1 MESNND
7 RTHGH
12 GNGERERYDWSQ
24 WTAPPTIIAAMVAA
38 GTMYGGGVVQQER
51 MDGMRVRLEAVERDY
66 QRRDVLAEQLRN
78 INERLYAIEQKL
90 GDRSPL
96 IR

>member
-1 MESNND
+1 VSD
-7 RTHGH
+7 DTRH
-12 GNGERERYDWSQ
+12 GERERYDWSQ
-24 WTAPPTIIAAMVAA
+24 WTAPPTLIALFVAL
-38 GTMYGGGVVQQER
+38 GTMYGGWVVQQER

-78 INERLYAIEQKL
+78 INDRLYAIEQKL
-90 GDRSPL
+90 GERSPL